1 MAKRYPESFK
11 LQAVEKVLNR
21 SSETTLEEISSTL
34 GVSRSALGHWVRKL
48 RANKLAGLN
57 TASMTQEKRPQDLT
71 PQERLNHIKKCS
83 NLDEEAISR
92 YCREHGI
99 YPHHIEQWEQDFIQG
114 YQQNSGSVNK
124 SELRNKS
131 IEIKDLKKEILR
143 KDKAL
148 AETAALL
155 VLQKK
160 VHEIWEKDEDN

>member
-21 SSETTLEEISSTL
+21 SSETTIEEVLSSL
-34 GVSRSALGHWVRKL
+34 GVSRSAMGRWLNEAK
-48 RANKLAGLN
+48 ANKVGSSSKN
-57 TASMTQEKRPQDLT
+57 MTQEKRPQDIT
-71 PQERLNHIKKCS
+71 PQERLNHIKQCS
-83 NLDEEAISR
+83 HLDEEAISR